1 MTERYVEIADFDPE
15 AVGRTLRAEP
25 RSLRDV
31 AHGDG
36 QALTLADGKAQ
47 LEIYPGAGVA
57 RVTTADARV
66 EIYRVPG
73 YSLNADVGRVV
84 FDQGTDDDRT
94 RLLVQHNGR
103 VSYHP
108 VLRAVQ
114 SPTTAETP
122 TTDGQLPLDVSPPDA
137 TTTAP
142 HEAPSSS
149 LPHPESNETEQVQLR
164 GRLGNDPWF
173 TSGEASET
181 IGGFPLAV
189 NVEGRAGTVWHKV
202 VTFEETAEQLR
213 EARRTG
219 QIRKGRLVDVTGQHV
234 AREEQTDS
242 GRTRVVREFHATSVT
257 RVTGTKV
264 QPKRT

>member
-1 MTERYVEIADFDPE
+1 MNERYFEIGEFDAE
-15 AVGRTLRAEP
+15 AISATLRAES
-25 RSLRDV
+25 RNLRDV

-36 QALTLADGKAQ
+36 ETLSLADGKAE

-84 FDQGTDDDRT
+84 FEQGADDQRT

-103 VSYHP
+103 ISFHP
-108 VLRAVQ
+108 VLRAAQ
-114 SPTTAETP
+114 SPTTGEP
-122 TTDGQLPLDVSPPDA
+122 PKNDDQLPLDVSSA
-137 TTTAP
+137 AETTIAP
-142 HEAPSSS
+142 QEGCSSS
-149 LPHPESNETEQVQLR
+149 LPRSESTETEQVQLR

-173 TSGEASET
+173 TSGEASEV

-202 VTFEETAEQLR
+202 VTFGETAEQLR

-219 QIRKGRLVDVTGQHV
+219 QIRKGRLVDVIGQHV
-234 AREEQTDS
+234 TRDEQTET
-242 GRTRVVREFHATSVT
+242 GRTRIIREFHATSVT
-257 RVTGTKV
+257 RVTATKP
-264 QPKRT
+264 QPRRT

>member
-1 MTERYVEIADFDPE
+1 MKEHYFEISDFDAAAISE
-15 AVGRTLRAEP
+15 TLRAES

-36 QALTLADGKAQ
+36 EALSIADGKAE
-47 LEIYPGAGVA
+47 LEVYPGAGVA
-57 RVTTADARV
+57 RVTTADTRV
-66 EIYRVPG
+66 EIYRIPG

-84 FDQGTDDDRT
+84 FEQGTDDQRT

-103 VSYHP
+103 ISFHP
-108 VLRAVQ
+108 VLRATQ
-114 SPTTAETP
+114 SPTTGETP
-122 TTDGQLPLDVSPPDA
+122 TNDGQLPLDVSSAAD

-142 HEAPSSS
+142 QEGRSST
-149 LPHPESNETEQVQLR
+149 LPRSENTETERVQLR

-173 TSGEASET
+173 TSGEASEV

-202 VTFEETAEQLR
+202 VTFGETAEELR

-219 QIRKGRLVDVTGQHV
+219 QIRKGRLVDVSGQHV
-234 AREEQTDS
+234 TRDEQTET
-242 GRTRVVREFHATSVT
+242 GRTRVIREFHATSVT
-257 RVTGTKV
+257 RVTATKA

>member
-1 MTERYVEIADFDPE
+1 MNERYFEIGEFDAE
-15 AVGRTLRAEP
+15 AISTTLRAES

-36 QALTLADGKAQ
+36 EALSLADGKAE
-47 LEIYPGAGVA
+47 LEVYPGAGVA

-84 FDQGTDDDRT
+84 FEQGADDQRT
-94 RLLVQHNGR
+94 RLLVQRNGR
-103 VSYHP
+103 ISFHP
-108 VLRAVQ
+108 VLRAAQ
-114 SPTTAETP
+114 SPTTGETSQN
-122 TTDGQLPLDVSPPDA
+122 DGQLPLAVSLAAD

-142 HEAPSSS
+142 QEAPSSS
-149 LPHPESNETEQVQLR
+149 LPHPESTETEQVQLK

-173 TSGEASET
+173 TSGEASEV

-202 VTFEETAEQLR
+202 VTFGETAEQLR

-219 QIRKGRLVDVTGQHV
+219 QIRKGRLVDVTGRHV
-234 AREEQTDS
+234 TRDEQTET
-242 GRTRVVREFHATSVT
+242 GRTRVIREFHATSVT
-257 RVTGTKV
+257 RVTATKP
-264 QPKRT
+264 QPRRT